1 MKAAILAGG
10 EGRRLR
16 PLTDKILKPLI
27 PVNGV
32 PMIERAVRIL
42 ENSGIDE
49 VVIVIRRNTE
59 VKNYLNKLKWKIK
72 LKFIEKDTKDIS
84 EAFFALK
91 DEFDER
97 FFYFNSDLIFDP
109 KAFYK
114 FVNDVKN
121 RKSDLVICV
130 SKKVSDPNHP
140 KVIIDDNLNVTGTG
154 QPKNGYSIT
163 GISLCSPSLFNEE
176 KKSKKMRISHFVEFL
191 MKLVIGKYT
200 VTAYKFPE
208 VIDVNRYEDL
218 KKAEEFLKRI
228 EQ

>member
-10 EGRRLR
+10 EGTRLR
-16 PLTDKILKPLI
+16 PLTGKILKPLI
-27 PVNGV
+27 PVNGI

-49 VVIVIRRNTE
+49 VAIVIRHNKE
-59 VKNYLNKLKWKIK
+59 VKNYLNRLKWKIK
-72 LKFIEKDTKDIS
+72 LKFVEKDTKDIS

-91 DEFDER
+91 GEFDER

-109 KAFYK
+109 NAFEK
-114 FVNDVKN
+114 FVNDTKD
-121 RKSDLVICV
+121 SEADLVICV

-154 QPKNGYSIT
+154 QPNGYSIT
-163 GISLCSPSLFNEE
+163 GISLCSPSLFDEE
-176 KKSKKMRISHFVEFL
+176 ERSRRMGIHHFLDFL
-191 MKLVIGKYT
+191 LKLVIGKYI
-200 VTAYKFPE
+200 VKAYKFPE
-208 VIDVNRYEDL
+208 VIDVNTNGDL

-228 EQ
+228 E